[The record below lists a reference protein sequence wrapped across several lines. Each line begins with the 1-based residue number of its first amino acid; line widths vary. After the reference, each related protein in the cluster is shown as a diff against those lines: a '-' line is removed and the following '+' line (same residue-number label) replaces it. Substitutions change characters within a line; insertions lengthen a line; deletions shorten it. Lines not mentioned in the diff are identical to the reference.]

1 MDEIAF
7 INYNWRIVPTA
18 TSSMLK
24 ASEMARRAGI
34 PSPMIYTTTA
44 GNPDTRAGAF
54 ALSIFE
60 NACPFAETMYDLKD
74 RAALMAIVENNSTNH
89 MLYLEF
95 SYRQLGKTDA
105 WFEDAARRSNASQ
118 DDINRDLLNIWQSST
133 DKSVIPKDL
142 LNKIRQSKRD
152 PYFSQLE
159 DGFVIRW
166 YIPRDAVENGNFTR
180 MSSILGT
187 DTSEN
192 IGRDFTTFTCIS
204 PIDGSVIF
212 TCRCNDSN
220 VMLIERFV
228 ANMLIRYPKMV
239 WIPERQSTAAGIID
253 HILEEFQRQRIN
265 PFFRIYN
272 EVIQN
277 YGDPAWKDV
286 DVYNYD
292 NLYGKVRAAFGY
304 RTSGGS
310 VGTAR
315 NVLYKQTMFKTLELN
330 HSRIYD
336 ARLINEYCGLE
347 MRNGRVDHSK
357 DGHDDQV
364 ISHLLASFLLF
375 FGKNLQMY
383 GIDTGTLMSRVDLSG
398 KEVDPVARSE
408 QIRIRKRISEL
419 EALLSVGLS
428 HILAETYKRELQ
440 SLREM
445 VDDSIAVVDPIAVS
459 QVKEQE
465 RQIRQQTGSSEEQL
479 RSFAN
484 RWNYGWQQRLNR

>member
-7 INYNWRIVPTA
+7 INYNWLVVSTA
-18 TSSMLK
+18 TGSMLK
-24 ASEMARRAGI
+24 ATEMARRAGI
-34 PSPMIYTTTA
+34 PSPIIYTTTA

-54 ALSIFE
+54 ALGIFE

-89 MLYLEF
+89 VLYLEF

-133 DKSVIPKDL
+133 DKCVIPKDL

-159 DGFVIRW
+159 DGFLIRW

-228 ANMLIRYPKMV
+228 ANMLLRYPKMV

-253 HILEEFQRQRIN
+253 YMLEVFQNQRIN

-292 NLYGKVRAAFGY
+292 NLYGKVRASFGY

-310 VGTAR
+310 VGTSR

-347 MRNGRVDHSK
+347 MRNGRVDHNK

-419 EALLSVGLS
+419 EALLSAGLS

-465 RQIRQQTGSSEEQL
+465 RQIRQQTSSSEEQL